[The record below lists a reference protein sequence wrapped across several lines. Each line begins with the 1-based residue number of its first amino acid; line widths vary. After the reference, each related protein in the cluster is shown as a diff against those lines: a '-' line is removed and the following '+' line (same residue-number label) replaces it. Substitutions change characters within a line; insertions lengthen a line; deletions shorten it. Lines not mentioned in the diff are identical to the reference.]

1 MRIDNFI
8 SKISKYGIMRNHR
21 WTVFIG
27 RTGFDN
33 DRLSTMCAGVTLP
46 GRGFEFNEIRTYG
59 PGRNMASSQ
68 TYGDEFK
75 MEFLCGNDMYEK
87 QVFSNWM
94 DQMVNPIT
102 NNVEYYT
109 NYITDVVVKM
119 YDTQNNLRYA
129 VKLYEVYPTGFE
141 SSELV
146 NAGDDPWMKVAIN
159 FNYRKFVN
167 LQSNEAIA
175 SGQESNIEEPQ
186 ESASP
191 KSAPPPPPPP
201 QEPATVNNPTVE
213 NPRGG
218 TRISYKLPPGEYTSN
233 DPTLSQEEMKNRMD
247 AKKAAMKERRRQR
260 RQNR

>member
-59 PGRNMASSQ
+59 PGRNIASSQ

-146 NAGDDPWMKVAIN
+146 NAGDDPWMKVAVN

-167 LQSNEAIA
+167 LQSNEAID
-175 SGQESNIEEPQ
+175 SGQESNTEAP
-186 ESASP
+186 P
-191 KSAPPPPPPP
+191 KSAPPPPP
-201 QEPATVNNPTVE
+201 QEPATAPAPTVE
-213 NPRGG
+213 NPKGYQRYEINGKEV
-218 TRISYKLPPGEYTSN
+218 SK
-233 DPTLSQEEMKNRMD
+233 EEHDAAIEQMKANREAVRKQFD
-247 AKKAAMKERRRQR
+247 EFKSG
-260 RQNR
+260 NR

>member
-1 MRIDNFI
+1 
-8 SKISKYGIMRNHR
+8 MRNHR
-21 WTVFIG
+21 WTVSIG
-27 RTGFDN
+27 RQGLDN

-59 PGRNMASSQ
+59 PGRNIASSQ
-68 TYGDEFK
+68 TYGDELK

-102 NNVEYYT
+102 NNVNYYSS
-109 NYITDVVVKM
+109 YICDVVVKM

-146 NAGDDPWMKVAIN
+146 NEGDDPWMKVAVN

-167 LQSNEAIA
+167 IQAEEAVG
-175 SGQESNIEEPQ
+175 SGQESGISDIDEP
-186 ESASP
+186 P
-191 KSAPPPPPPP
+191 KSAPPPPPA
-201 QEPATVNNPTVE
+201 QEPAVVNTPTVE
-213 NPRGG
+213 KPRGG
-218 TRISYKLPPGEYTSN
+218 TSINYKFPPGEYTSN
-233 DPTLSQEEMKNRMD
+233 DPTLSQEEMKSRHD
-247 AKKAAMKERRRQR
+247 ARKAVAK
-260 RQNR
+260 QNRRNRRNR

>member
-1 MRIDNFI
+1 
-8 SKISKYGIMRNHR
+8 MRNHR

-27 RTGFDN
+27 RTGLDN

-59 PGRNMASSQ
+59 PGRNIASSQ
-68 TYGDEFK
+68 TYGDELK

-102 NNVEYYT
+102 NNVNYYSS
-109 NYITDVVVKM
+109 YICDVVVKM

-146 NAGDDPWMKVAIN
+146 NEGDDPWMKVAVN

-167 LQSNEAIA
+167 LQAEQAVD
-175 SGQESNIEEPQ
+175 SGQESNIDDADARLADESNIDEP
-186 ESASP
+186 P
-191 KSAPPPPPPP
+191 KFKPPPPA
-201 QEPATVNNPTVE
+201 QEPATAPALAVDNSRGYYEVNGRQV
-213 NPRGG
+213 
-218 TRISYKLPPGEYTSN
+218 SK
-233 DPTLSQEEMKNRMD
+233 EEHD
-247 AKKAAMKERRRQR
+247 AHLAQAH
-260 RQNR
+260 